1 MPSIENWPAE
11 LIKEYALEM
20 IKDKDWASQFQQL
33 WPIGAAM
40 DPEEKPLDA
49 VRIHQAKGRGLLPP
63 QAERL
68 HFRFDKLRPIP
79 EDSEPEQPYKNDPR
93 YGTWG

>member
-1 MPSIENWPAE
+1 M
-11 LIKEYALEM
+11 
-20 IKDKDWASQFQQL
+20 ASNPDMKLTQEQVDQL
-33 WPIGAAM
+33 LNGPIY
-40 DPEEKPLDA
+40 DPPRLMDA

-79 EDSEPEQPYKNDPR
+79 EDSEPEQPYKDDPR